1 MALALQAIGHKR
13 QNAGMLAHAARD
25 RPACRCSLAT
35 KARSLLH
42 PWQHFRD
49 SGHAVVT
56 LRLCQA
62 PRQSERWL
70 SLLLVVQDRFGVDPA
85 DRWQHGRGA
94 FSSGEP
100 RDSRV

>member
-42 PWQHFRD
+42 PLQHFRD
-49 SGHAVVT
+49 SGHAVAILPIV
-56 LRLCQA
+56 
-62 PRQSERWL
+62 QS
-70 SLLLVVQDRFGVDPA
+70 A
-85 DRWQHGRGA
+85 
-94 FSSGEP
+94 SSK
-100 RDSRV
+100 

>member
-42 PWQHFRD
+42 RGNI
-49 SGHAVVT
+49 SAARVT
-56 LRLCQA
+56 PSLVCRLCQA
-62 PRQSERWL
+62 PRQSVALEEL
-70 SLLLVVQDRFGVDPA
+70 
-85 DRWQHGRGA
+85 GRVGIT
-94 FSSGEP
+94 
-100 RDSRV
+100 R